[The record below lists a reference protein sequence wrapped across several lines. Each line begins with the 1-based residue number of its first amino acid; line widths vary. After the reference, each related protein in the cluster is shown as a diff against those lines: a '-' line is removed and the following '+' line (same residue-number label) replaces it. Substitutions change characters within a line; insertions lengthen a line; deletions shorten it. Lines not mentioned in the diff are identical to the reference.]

1 MCTATLK
8 RVSDSRDRD
17 QESEREVGL
26 GLDRGSLKHTRG
38 SIKTFNKNKVYNC
51 GQMPLVVGHVVS
63 CEAVAGK
70 ATLKLCRVD
79 IGQGDPIPVV
89 TNASNVRTD
98 THTVV
103 AIVGTEIEVD
113 GETITITRTNVGGLY
128 SEGMLCDST
137 MCGWVG
143 GAKGICVQVPLD
155 LPPGS
160 PAPATKPRLG
170 GGGGAEEKAAEPE
183 LSAKELK
190 AKEKAERKAANA
202 AKKEARKAAKGGR
215 TDEGDGEGE
224 GEGEPAEEEEG

>member
-1 MCTATLK
+1 
-8 RVSDSRDRD
+8 
-17 QESEREVGL
+17 
-26 GLDRGSLKHTRG
+26 
-38 SIKTFNKNKVYNC
+38 
-51 GQMPLVVGHVVS
+51 MPLVVGHVVS

-70 ATLKLCRVD
+70 ANLKLCRVD

-89 TNASNVRTD
+89 TNASNVRND

-113 GETITITRTNVGGLY
+113 GETITITRTNVGGVY
-128 SEGMLCDST
+128 SEGMLCDSA

-170 GGGGAEEKAAEPE
+170 GGGGAEDAEKAAEPE

-202 AKKEARKAAKGGR
+202 AKKEARKAAKGGG
-215 TDEGDGEGE
+215 TDEGDGD

>member
-1 MCTATLK
+1 
-8 RVSDSRDRD
+8 
-17 QESEREVGL
+17 
-26 GLDRGSLKHTRG
+26 
-38 SIKTFNKNKVYNC
+38 
-51 GQMPLVVGHVVS
+51 MPLVVGHVVS
-63 CEAVAGK
+63 CEAVAVK
-70 ATLKLCRVD
+70 ANLKLCRID

-89 TNASNVRTD
+89 TNASNVRND

-113 GETITITRTNVGGLY
+113 GETITITRTNVGGVY

-170 GGGGAEEKAAEPE
+170 GGGGAEEKAEPE